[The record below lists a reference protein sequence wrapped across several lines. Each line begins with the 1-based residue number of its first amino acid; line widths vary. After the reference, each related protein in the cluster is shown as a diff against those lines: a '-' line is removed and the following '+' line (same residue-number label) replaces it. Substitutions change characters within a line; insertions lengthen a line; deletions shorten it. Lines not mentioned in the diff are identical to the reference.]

1 MLKRILPFFLTL
13 AVGLFIASF
22 FVDLKP
28 QPFAFPE
35 GRRARCRNF
44 ESLYYQEHDRAE
56 RLQQQL
62 DQLQQNPAPLNDLGE
77 GPRVYPAPFKVPPP
91 PPPPAKIPSHVVR

>member
-1 MLKRILPFFLTL
+1 MCCKGMLKRVLPFFLTL

-22 FVDLKP
+22 FVDLTP
-28 QPFAFPE
+28 RPFAFPE

-44 ESLYYQEHDRAE
+44 ESMYYQEHDRAE

-62 DQLQQNPAPLNDLGE
+62 DQLQQSPTTLEWRNSELKL
-77 GPRVYPAPFKVPPP
+77 PPP
-91 PPPPAKIPSHVVR
+91 PPPPAKIPSQVVR

>member
-1 MLKRILPFFLTL
+1 MLKRVLPFFLTL

-22 FVDLKP
+22 FVDLTP
-28 QPFAFPE
+28 RGFAFQD
-35 GRRARCRNF
+35 GRRGRCRNF

-62 DQLQQNPAPLNDLGE
+62 DQRQQNAMTLELRRPEAQL
-77 GPRVYPAPFKVPPP
+77 PPP
-91 PPPPAKIPSHVVR
+91 PPRVAAPNATR